1 MDSHTLGDGD
11 SHKHLVLGLMWQIIA
26 VSYLLQLVSS
36 AFALLFTEIFVVR
49 GTEISVVWGPE
60 ISIST
65 LQKFLY
71 PSLQKFL

>member
-1 MDSHTLGDGD
+1 MNMDSHTLGEGD

-36 AFALLFTEIFVVR
+36 AFALLFTEISVVW
-49 GTEISVVWGPE
+49 GTEISV
-60 ISIST
+60 ST